1 MRTIVREIIRILTG
15 TLYEYIMKRDSNS
28 QLS

>member
-1 MRTIVREIIRILTG
+1 MRTIVREIIRILTA
-15 TLYEYIMKRDSNS
+15 TLYEYIMKRDSSN

>member
-1 MRTIVREIIRILTG
+1 MRTIVREIIRLLTA
-15 TLYEYIMKRDSNS
+15 TLYEYIMKRDSSN